1 MKEMEKF
8 NITAT
13 ELTEDGKEAIFVVE
27 PLVSGYGITIG
38 NSLRR
43 VLLSTIPGYAATS
56 IRIDG
61 VLHEISAC
69 NGVKE
74 DVPEIVLNVKGI
86 VAKLECEGPKTV
98 VIDVTG
104 PCNVTA
110 GDITPDADVKILNPD
125 HHIAYVN
132 EGARFYM
139 ELTFERGRGYVSQ
152 EKNKKMKSKKMKMLL
167 N

>member
-13 ELTEDGKEAIFVVE
+13 DLTEDGREATFVVE

-86 VAKLECEGPKTV
+86 VAKLFCDEAKTV

-110 GDITPDADVKILNPD
+110 ADMTPRTKKIIETSAYQAMRLGQNYIGTE
-125 HHIAYVN
+125 HLLWGMLREGECEKIKSIACSK
-132 EGARFYM
+132 
-139 ELTFERGRGYVSQ
+139 VSC
-152 EKNKKMKSKKMKMLL
+152 
-167 N
+167 